1 VFHLLCFPEYG
12 INEPHHRQPQKYWSL
27 QELYMGCDFYSM
39 VEDSY
44 NHHPEE
50 AEEMGLK
57 IYQDDRVI
65 DEMTKLEVLKCGKSS
80 RGWMVESKWRGTR
93 R

>member
-1 VFHLLCFPEYG
+1 
-12 INEPHHRQPQKYWSL
+12 
-27 QELYMGCDFYSM
+27 M
-39 VEDSY
+39 VEDYY
-44 NHHPEE
+44 NQHPEE